1 MVKLLAANPDDKEV
15 VKEIARA
22 LKFMAAEKSLP
33 EKVQQRGRA
42 LLSRWSRHISYL
54 LHDNFEWNV
63 KDSTVW
69 SGLVGSIAIG
79 LVTILGAVRY
89 LLV

>member
-42 LLSRWSRHISYL
+42 LLSRWSRYISYL
-54 LHDNFEWNV
+54 LHDTFEWNV

-69 SGLVGSIAIG
+69 AGLVGSIVIG
-79 LVTILGAVRY
+79 LVTVLGTVRY